1 MNRFNQPDMPSR
13 YPSRAIRK
21 NMHLRWLSLV
31 LILVAALAGLPR
43 QSAQGQEAIT
53 ITSQEVD
60 YTFGDEVTFQLSY
73 QSDLPV
79 DDITLI
85 LQASGSPSFVGA
97 VTMTGEGVGSFV
109 YSLSERPL
117 PAFSDVTYTYQ
128 FTFTGGGTAS
138 SPSYHFT
145 YLDNRFNW
153 QELIGE
159 PFKIYWYEGEI
170 NLAQDVLDA
179 ALEGQ
184 AKTLELLQQPP
195 GGDPIVIFIYDS
207 AQDLQSTLTFIGQTW
222 VSGYADPARGSI
234 VVALP
239 SEISRPLEIQR
250 LIPHEVAHILLY
262 RFMGA
267 EFSYLPAWLNE
278 GIASQMEIYSLPDYE
293 LALQRAHEGGDLI
306 PFAQLCQAF
315 PPDEDLALLA
325 YAQSD
330 SLVEYIRR
338 TYGTQG
344 LQSLIYAYDQGV
356 SCERGVEIS
365 LGMTLQEL
373 EKDWRLDV
381 FERGTYQTLIYV
393 LAGLLVV
400 LVAALGGFIY
410 YKTRK
415 PPEEKDWDENELYS

>member
-1 MNRFNQPDMPSR
+1 MTRFIRSAVASRFPRETSMNKQLTSLTL
-13 YPSRAIRK
+13 A
-21 NMHLRWLSLV
+21 LV
-31 LILVAALAGLPR
+31 LAAALFLPAR
-43 QSAQGQEAIT
+43 PAAVAQEAVT
-53 ITSQEVD
+53 VTNQDVD
-60 YTFGDEVTFQLSY
+60 YTFGDEITFQLSY
-73 QSDLPV
+73 QSELSV
-79 DDITLI
+79 ESITLI
-85 LQASGSPSFVGA
+85 LQAPGLPSFVGA
-97 VTMTGEGVGSFV
+97 VTTAGEGQGSFI
-109 YSLSERPL
+109 YSLTERPL
-117 PAFSDVTYTYQ
+117 PVFSDISYTYQ
-128 FTFTGGGTAS
+128 FTLSDGGTTS
-138 SPSYHFT
+138 SPTYHFT

-153 QELIGE
+153 QELIGD

-179 ALEGQ
+179 ALQGQ
-184 AKTLELLQQPP
+184 TKTLDLLQQPP

-207 AQDLQSTLTFIGQTW
+207 AEDLQSSLAFIGQTW

-239 SEISRPLEIQR
+239 AEISRPLEIQR

-278 GIASQMEIYSLPDYE
+278 GIASQMEIYSLPEYD

-306 PFAQLCQAF
+306 PLTHLCQAF
-315 PPDEDLALLA
+315 PADEELALLA

-365 LGMTLQEL
+365 LGMTLDEL
-373 EKDWRLDV
+373 EKDWRLEV
-381 FERGTYQTLIYV
+381 FDRGTYQTLIYG
-393 LAGLLVV
+393 LAGVLFV
-400 LVAALGGFIY
+400 LVATLAGFIY

-415 PPEEKDWDENELYS
+415 PPGEKDWDENELYS

>member
-1 MNRFNQPDMPSR
+1 MTRFIRSDMPSHFPR
-13 YPSRAIRK
+13 RT
-21 NMHLRWLSLV
+21 SLTGRLPRFILA
-31 LILVAALAGLPR
+31 LILAA
-43 QSAQGQEAIT
+43 
-53 ITSQEVD
+53 
-60 YTFGDEVTFQLSY
+60 VTFLPARPAARAQDAVTVTNQELDYSFGEEITFRLSY
-73 QSDLPV
+73 QSELPV
-79 DDITLI
+79 ESITLI
-85 LQASGSPSFVGA
+85 LQAPGLPSFVGA
-97 VTMTGEGVGSFV
+97 VAMDGEGQGSFI

-117 PAFSDVTYTYQ
+117 PAFSDITYTYQ
-128 FTFTGGGTAS
+128 FTLSGGGTAS

-153 QELIGE
+153 QELIGD

-179 ALEGQ
+179 ALQGQ
-184 AKTLELLQQPP
+184 TKTLELLQQPP
-195 GGDPIVIFIYDS
+195 AGDPIVIFIYNS
-207 AQDLQSTLTFIGQTW
+207 SEDLQSSLAYVGQTW
-222 VSGYADPARGSI
+222 VSGYADPARGAI

-278 GIASQMEIYSLPDYE
+278 GIASQMEIYSLPEYE

-306 PFAQLCQAF
+306 NFAQLCQTF
-315 PPDEDLALLA
+315 PADEELALLA

-338 TYGTQG
+338 TYGLQG

-365 LGMTLQEL
+365 LGMTLDEL

-381 FERGTYQTLIYV
+381 FDRGTYQTLIYV
-393 LAGLLVV
+393 LVGVLLV
-400 LVAALGGFIY
+400 LVAALAGFIY